1 MTISFAKLKNNA
13 QTLKITMKNILEEIY
28 QHKLVEI
35 RNCKKN
41 LSVQEICAQTKCLE
55 KPKDFFSALK
65 TKSDK
70 NEVAL
75 ICEIKKAS
83 PSNGLIREDFN
94 HIEIAKAYE
103 NGGATCLSVLTDEKY
118 FMGKSEYLRE
128 VRAKSHLPILRK
140 DFIVDTY
147 QIYEAKMLG
156 ADCILLIVTMLDDA
170 KLQELENCALD
181 ASLSVL
187 IEVHNEEELQRAS
200 KLKSKLLGI
209 NNRDLKTLKVDLET
223 SLFLSEQVPS
233 DYVLV
238 SESGIKSSVD
248 IELLQ
253 QAGIN
258 CFLIGEHFMRQ
269 KDITKAVRDIFILS

>member
-1 MTISFAKLKNNA
+1 
-13 QTLKITMKNILEEIY
+13 MKNILNEIY
-28 QHKLVEI
+28 QHKLIEV
-35 RNCKKN
+35 RNRKKI
-41 LSVQEICAQTKCLE
+41 LSVAEICAQTKCME
-55 KPKDFFSALK
+55 KPKNFFAALK
-65 TKSDK
+65 KKDDK

-83 PSNGLIREDFN
+83 PSHGLIREDFDAV
-94 HIEIAKAYE
+94 EIAKAYE
-103 NGGATCLSVLTDEKY
+103 KGGASCLSILTDEKY
-118 FMGKSEYLRE
+118 FQGKNEYLQA
-128 VRAKSHLPILRK
+128 VRNVSSLPILRK

-156 ADCILLIVTMLDDA
+156 ADCILLIVAMLDDA
-170 KLQELENCALD
+170 KLKELEQCAID
-181 ASLSVL
+181 AGLSVL
-187 IEVHNEEELQRAS
+187 IEVHSESELQRAS

-209 NNRDLKTLKVDLET
+209 NNRDLKTLEVKLET
-223 SLFLSEQVPS
+223 SLELADMVPN
-233 DYVLV
+233 DFVLV

-269 KDITKAVRDIFILS
+269 KDITKSVKDIFSLTHV

>member
-1 MTISFAKLKNNA
+1 
-13 QTLKITMKNILEEIY
+13 MKNILEEIY
-28 QHKLVEI
+28 QHKLVEV
-35 RNCKKN
+35 RNSKKN
-41 LSVQEICAQTKCLE
+41 LSVQEICAQTKCLD
-55 KPKDFFSALK
+55 KPRNFFEALK
-65 TKSDK
+65 KKSDK
-70 NEVAL
+70 NEIAL

-83 PSNGLIREDFN
+83 PAKGLIREDFDPV
-94 HIEIAKAYE
+94 EIAQAYE
-103 NGGATCLSVLTDEKY
+103 NGGATCLSILTDEKY
-118 FMGKSEYLRE
+118 FMGKNEYLQQ
-128 VRAKSHLPILRK
+128 VHAITSLPILRK

-156 ADCILLIVTMLDDA
+156 ASCILLIVAMLDDA
-170 KLQELENCALD
+170 KLQELEQCAFD
-181 ASLSVL
+181 SGLSVL
-187 IEVHNEEELQRAS
+187 VEVHNEAELQRAS

-223 SLFLSEQVPS
+223 SLFLSEKVPA

-238 SESGIKSSVD
+238 SESGIKSSID

-269 KDITKAVRDIFILS
+269 KDITKAVRDIFNLSH

>member
-1 MTISFAKLKNNA
+1 
-13 QTLKITMKNILEEIY
+13 MKNILEEIY
-28 QHKLVEI
+28 QHKLLEV

-41 LSVQEICAQTKCLE
+41 LSVAEICAATKCLE
-55 KPKDFFSALK
+55 KPKNFFEALK
-65 TKSDK
+65 KKSDK

-83 PSNGLIREDFN
+83 PSHGLIREDFD

-103 NGGATCLSVLTDEKY
+103 NGGATCLSILTDEKY
-118 FMGKSEYLRE
+118 FQGKSEYLKE
-128 VRAKSHLPILRK
+128 VRLISSLPILRK

-156 ADCILLIVTMLDDA
+156 ADCILLIVAMLDDA
-170 KLQELENCALD
+170 KLIELEQCALD
-181 ASLSVL
+181 AGMSVL

-209 NNRDLKTLKVDLET
+209 NNRDLKTLKVNLET
-223 SLFLSEQVPS
+223 SLFLSELVPT

-238 SESGIKSSVD
+238 AESGIKSSVD

-269 KDITKAVRDIFILS
+269 KDITKAVRDIYKLT

>member
-1 MTISFAKLKNNA
+1 
-13 QTLKITMKNILEEIY
+13 MKNILNEIY
-28 QHKLVEI
+28 EHKLIEV
-35 RNCKKN
+35 RNRKKA
-41 LSVQEICAQTKCLE
+41 LSVQEICEQTKCLQ
-55 KPKDFFSALK
+55 KPKNFFQTLK
-65 TKSDK
+65 NKDDK
-70 NEVAL
+70 NEVSL

-83 PSNGLIREDFN
+83 PSHGLIRENFDAV
-94 HIEIAKAYE
+94 EIARAYE
-103 NGGATCLSVLTDEKY
+103 NGGASCLSVLTDEKY
-118 FMGKSEYLRE
+118 FQGKNEYLRE
-128 VRAKSHLPILRK
+128 VRNASILPILRK

-156 ADCILLIVTMLDDA
+156 ADCVLLIVAMLDDA
-170 KLQELENCALD
+170 KLQELEQCALD
-181 ASLSVL
+181 AGLSVL
-187 IEVHNEEELQRAS
+187 IEVHSESELQRAS

-209 NNRDLKTLKVDLET
+209 NNRDLKTLEVNLKT
-223 SLFLSEQVPS
+223 SLTLSEQVPN

-269 KDITKAVRDIFILS
+269 KDITKAVRDIFILQ